1 MIWSAVAFVEMHFV
15 IKSLWVGGQTKVDL
29 HLPISWLMPEHSR
42 LKDWLDKRQPQP
54 ANLSFAC
61 RLKVSLALLVQK
73 NAQRQF
79 HGTAAI
85 IQFMDGPNNT
95 TYVRCR
101 SVSVQLRS
109 VQLSTSRRLRRWRWY
124 WWGGVG
130 DQKRREDADGVE
142 TIAISIFP
150 SIHVIHRLTV
160 YAILWGR
167 QSLGWLSP
175 R

>member
-1 MIWSAVAFVEMHFV
+1 M
-15 IKSLWVGGQTKVDL
+15 L
-29 HLPISWLMPEHSR
+29 EHSR
-42 LKDWLDKRQPQP
+42 LKDWLDKRQPQQP

-61 RLKVSLALLVQK
+61 RLKVSLALWLCWCRRT

-95 TYVRCR
+95 TYVRCS

-109 VQLSTSRRLRRWRWY
+109 VQLSTSRRLRRWRWWY
-124 WWGGVG
+124 WWLVG
-130 DQKRREDADGVE
+130 WVTRREDADGVE

-160 YAILWGR
+160 YAIL
-167 QSLGWLSP
+167 
-175 R
+175 